1 MEPKTHIIIAIAGI
15 GARTRALGYQN
26 KLLWHLPADLQ
37 HFKDTTK
44 GHPIIM
50 GSKTWDSLPIQPL
63 PGRSNIVLSRSGT
76 HTQGAAYDAT
86 TPEQALELA
95 KTLPGAEKIYIV
107 GGGQI
112 YALFLPYCTE
122 LDLTLIEEPDGT
134 VADTFFPEYTDMFTE
149 VSRNEHEQNE
159 LQFAFTQWRKK

>member
-1 MEPKTHIIIAIAGI
+1 MNSTHSIIAIAGI
-15 GARTRALGYQN
+15 GAHTRALGYQN

-37 HFKDTTK
+37 HFKDATK

-63 PGRSNIVLSRSGT
+63 PGRSNIVLSRNGT
-76 HTQGAAYDAT
+76 HTRGAAYDAT
-86 TPEQALELA
+86 TPEQAIERA

-112 YALFLPYCTE
+112 YTLFLPYCDA
-122 LDLTLIEEPDGT
+122 LDVTLIQEPEGT
-134 VADTFFPEYTDMFTE
+134 IADTFFPEYAPLFTE
-149 VSRNEHEQNE
+149 ISREEHEQNG
-159 LQFAFTQWRKK
+159 LHFAFTTWTRT

>member
-1 MEPKTHIIIAIAGI
+1 MEQETHTIIAIAGI
-15 GARTRALGYQN
+15 GAHTRALGYQN

-50 GSKTWDSLPIQPL
+50 GSKTWDSLPLQPL

-76 HTQGAAYDAT
+76 HTQGAAYDVT
-86 TPEQALELA
+86 TPQQAVELA

-112 YALFLPYCTE
+112 YTLFLPFCDK
-122 LDLTLIEEPDGT
+122 LDLTLINEPEGT
-134 VADTFFPEYTDMFTE
+134 VADTFFPEYANTFTE
-149 VSRNEHEQNE
+149 TSRAEHEQNGMR
-159 LQFAFTQWRKK
+159 FAFTTWRKN